1 MGKTIRWLVLVV
13 VVLGVLGGAV
23 YALRPTPV
31 GVDVAA
37 ARLAPMVVTVD
48 EEGRTRI
55 KERFVISSPLAG
67 RLGRVTLDPGD
78 RVVADETVLAV
89 VEPSDPELLD
99 ARALAEADA
108 RVSAAEA
115 AVSQS
120 EANAE
125 RALAD
130 AGLAEAR
137 LARVEEM
144 FSRGASNDF
153 EMLEARAGERSAAEA
168 VRASEHAVTIA
179 RFELALARS
188 ALLFATGED
197 GSDSRGRLLI
207 RSPIT
212 GVVLRVLQESAAVVS
227 PGTPMLE
234 LGDLS
239 KLEVVVD
246 VLSTDGVRIRPGDRV
261 IIEDWGGDDALSGI
275 VRLVEPAAFTKVSA
289 LGIEEQ
295 RVNVIVDF
303 EDGAATRPTLG
314 DAYRVENRIVI
325 WSATEVLQIPSSAAF
340 RDNEGWA
347 VFVVELSRARLRRI
361 EIGRR
366 SGDSVQI
373 LSGLDES
380 ETVVLHPSD
389 KIAEGVRVAARS
401 E

>member
-1 MGKTIRWLVLVV
+1 MGKTIRWLFLVV
-13 VVLGVLGGAV
+13 VAAAILGGAV
-23 YALRPTPV
+23 YAFRPAPV
-31 GVDVAA
+31 GVDA
-37 ARLAPMVVTVD
+37 ARASVAPMVVTVD

-78 RVVADETVLAV
+78 RVTANETVLAI
-89 VEPSDPELLD
+89 VEPADPELLD

-115 AVSQS
+115 AVAQS

-125 RALAD
+125 RAQAD

-144 FSRGASNDF
+144 FAQGASSDF

-168 VRASEHAVTIA
+168 VRASEHAITIA
-179 RFELALARS
+179 KYELQLARS
-188 ALLFATGED
+188 ALLFATGGD
-197 GSDSRGRLLI
+197 GAETRGRLLV

-239 KLEVVVD
+239 ELEVVVD
-246 VLSTDGVRIRPGDRV
+246 VLSTDGVRIHPGDRV
-261 IIEDWGGDDALSGI
+261 IIEDWGGDEALDGI

-295 RVNVIVDF
+295 RVNVVVDF
-303 EDGAATRPTLG
+303 EGASESRPALG
-314 DAYRVENRIVI
+314 DGYRVENRIVI
-325 WSATEVLQIPSSAAF
+325 WEAEETLQIPSSAAF
-340 RDNEGWA
+340 RDHEGWA
-347 VFVVELSRARLRRI
+347 VFTIDRSRALMRRV

-366 SGDSVQI
+366 SGDRVQI
-373 LSGLDES
+373 LSGLEEGQS
-380 ETVVLHPSD
+380 VVLHPSD
-389 KIAEGVRVAARS
+389 KIADGVRVAPRS
-401 E
+401 D